1 VAPRR
6 WKQYRP
12 DGTPDPDG
20 APAQPPT
27 HKPYTPPKPP
37 RPVRTLEE
45 RTVRKQRIHP
55 VGLLIA
61 VGAVVVALGTAAIF
75 AIAGSE
81 DAAAPGADRPQTD
94 KGFDAL
100 VAALVDERGS
110 SLVRNAIIYPAY
122 AVVDVPYKL
131 DDLTDEREI
140 SYYWDGD
147 LRESTK
153 GTGDEEA
160 FDLADIDSSVLDGLC
175 VQVEKL
181 LEDPTDCS
189 IYISKPD
196 PEDTTP
202 EWLRASTSNEFN
214 QSASIEFALDG
225 TVIEVRPPS

>member
-1 VAPRR
+1 MAPRK

-12 DGTPDPDG
+12 DETPDPDG

-27 HKPYTPPKPP
+27 HQSYRQPKQAK
-37 RPVRTLEE
+37 PVRSLEE
-45 RTVRKQRIHP
+45 RTVRNRGFHP
-55 VGLLIA
+55 TGLLIT
-61 VGAVVVALGTAAIF
+61 GAALVLTLGAAAAF

-81 DAAAPGADRPQTD
+81 DAPAADRPQSD

-100 VAALVDERGS
+100 VAALKEERGS
-110 SLVRNAIIYPAY
+110 TLVRNAIIYPDY

-140 SYYWDGD
+140 SYYWNGE
-147 LRESTK
+147 LSESTK
-153 GTGDEEA
+153 GTGDEET
-160 FDLADIDSSVLDGLC
+160 FDLADVDSSVLDGLC
-175 VQVEKL
+175 VQVKAL
-181 LEDPTDCS
+181 VEDPTDCS
-189 IYISKPD
+189 IYISKPS

-202 EWLRASTSNEFN
+202 EWIRASTSNEFN